1 MDENRMQTI
10 KLLRL
15 NPIPRGANFMCWDSF
30 RMGPSYMYAH
40 QLLYIVEGT
49 GTGRIGDDEYRL
61 EPGVFSTYGP
71 GVQYDFRSDPGVPL
85 TAATMCFSWSEVSEK
100 QLSVRNRS
108 AADMGG

>member
-40 QLLYIVEGT
+40 QLLYIVDGT
-49 GTGRIGDDEYRL
+49 GQNRMGPFSIAGLYFPSTHIMNCEKLSRFL
-61 EPGVFSTYGP
+61 ES
-71 GVQYDFRSDPGVPL
+71 
-85 TAATMCFSWSEVSEK
+85 
-100 QLSVRNRS
+100 
-108 AADMGG
+108 

>member
-40 QLLYIVEGT
+40 QLLYIVET
-49 GTGRIGDDEYRL
+49 
-61 EPGVFSTYGP
+61 F
-71 GVQYDFRSDPGVPL
+71 
-85 TAATMCFSWSEVSEK
+85 
-100 QLSVRNRS
+100 
-108 AADMGG
+108 

>member
-40 QLLYIVEGT
+40 QLLYIVDGT

-61 EPGVFSTYGP
+61 DRGCSRPTAPACSTI
-71 GVQYDFRSDPGVPL
+71 S
-85 TAATMCFSWSEVSEK
+85 AATRGC
-100 QLSVRNRS
+100 L
-108 AADMGG
+108 